1 MVDIDHKL
9 AAQLEARSRA
19 EMYRRD
25 RHAAPVDEGGFW
37 SSFGGF
43 FGDLARERGQAGDV
57 GGGFVGGAKN
67 AGLNML
73 HGLDVL
79 LYDPDHYAFQ
89 NPEVGPPRPPLGHV
103 LENRYGVERYSPSSS
118 WGELGAGGGSLAA
131 MLAAAP
137 AGAPGMIGA
146 ASLMGMG
153 ELEQEYRAAGADAP
167 PSAGAYLAGAVTG
180 AVGAL
185 PWMAGVKRLIPGMS
199 PAAVA
204 GRVLGRTAGE
214 GVTEPTQDLM
224 RAGVAAV
231 DAGLDVPTDPG
242 RSAALGVM
250 VGGPGAVVVEGVDA
264 MRARRGRQ
272 AVPDAV
278 PVEDL
283 QGESTVPDAAAVP
296 PVAEPVAEPP
306 GAPLTLEQMIARQ
319 SGSTPWG
326 PRGEWMGPR
335 GLLPPPDPNAPN
347 WVWGADGPPGPPA
360 GRARRQPPPVP
371 PVPPGPATAPPAG
384 ETPPGPV
391 APPVA
396 DGEVPFGGGEAG
408 LSVTELDA
416 QNKRDE
422 QARLNAEREAAAEA
436 QFKESLDADEILRKA
451 ALPPAD
457 SDAGILQNR
466 IQPTV
471 AVGEKDLKYH
481 FAVVPLDSLRWSG
494 NTEGGNLDFQNR
506 DMQSANTNKRM
517 AAWLADYRPR
527 QLLFNSA
534 TANDGAPVV
543 VRSGDALN
551 NGRLDLQ
558 TMVWSSEQY
567 LDQQKKYMRMLLEV
581 GFDADVLRGIEKP
594 TLVRV
599 LDEKMS
605 KEQAREYAVAS
616 NETFMQAQSGADLA
630 NADATRLANDDF
642 ANDLAVIKNKQD
654 MAMKYIEKFVSP
666 QQRLALVKDGRVT
679 GEGMRRVEKGM
690 AAFVF
695 THNGGMEKQVGRA
708 LLSDLDSADED
719 SVSKKMADLA
729 VGLFPLSLDISKG
742 KVKSEFNVV
751 PAVVDVYNDIVRNK
765 KASASAVMDVIG
777 DESGG
782 GQVNMLDA
790 STGTGDLKPLVAEAF
805 FYARKFSREATD
817 ALSGGAALKVDVDAG
832 QVGWVPRNRDK
843 IETRARKFGELIR
856 QASNVGGEREAQT
869 GIGEV
874 GEKRPTLKDY
884 LGMLIR
890 AGVGMESSEGAAYQ
904 VARHGGAGATPAT
917 AAGLEPAAAAT
928 AAAAVAK
935 SAGVKVKPGATAEET
950 VEALVEA
957 EFEPEAVRA
966 GLDKIVDIRDEYQ
979 QSASPELGRV
989 LFEEG
994 MDAALDYIGKNSKNE
1009 YFAKLGRLMSGQ
1021 FDGAVVKEGVDN
1033 PFSGAHVEAVIDR
1046 KSRSMKDY
1054 HFAFRGAAPNAEEAK
1069 KLGYLREME
1078 ILHEA
1083 AHAASHNKFGRLLK
1097 DVKSG
1102 TDARVNLLRKIRKDV
1117 EGELERLSSK
1127 GGFDRYFDSE
1137 MVWYGVTGESLMT
1150 MGKRK
1155 LSDGDLD
1162 EFLTM
1167 SLTDPE
1173 MQYVLQHM
1181 AYDKGGKL
1189 RWVGPQ
1195 VDLAGKTAWDK
1206 VVELVRRLLGVGKRY
1221 DTVLDRVLRVTQ
1233 DIVRSEAGHH
1243 YKDLAG
1249 KQSGKGGDETV
1260 SSGMP
1265 RPAPAEA
1272 VAGGRYEVG
1281 KDPALKGSISGDGKR
1296 WYHGSEDKSAG
1307 ADFAGQTGWFTENKD
1322 AAEGFG
1328 DVTESFLAI
1337 KNPVDLDPDFGGVDE
1352 VNALLRSVGAAP
1364 MTAAEVENAVRS
1376 SGWFPNFSFERG
1388 ILTSDTAPYVVL
1400 ARKEAFERAG
1410 HDGIVTEM
1418 RGDEIAIPFRPDQ
1431 VINARTGER
1440 MATGDETVSSGMP
1453 LSPEDV
1459 RAGLR
1464 ARAQGAV
1471 AFQGLLDSMYAR
1483 LGVSNYR
1490 GGKSS
1495 VSVDAGK
1502 GYMRTGTRAVMD
1514 KGAAERG
1521 LSRGEYRQLEQAR
1534 GAGAFIWRRHI
1545 GVRSRAA
1552 LGGSE
1557 GRFANEFPAWLL
1569 GQADAEF
1576 EAAFG
1581 EWLLSAA
1588 PERVRKA
1595 LTESRSAID
1604 EALKAE
1610 GGDLAALALRGKTE
1624 GVGWHHDELKDGERF
1639 WQWRRAAARRRLY
1652 GGRMDDWT
1660 RTERFFYNN
1669 ADHTRPFAIAGGGYL
1684 NPVHSAWYMMS
1695 NAQGAHGAVLARGM
1709 PSVVLDGAGNFGGYR
1724 AREGA
1729 VSWFDVSRPL
1739 LQAGGDALVER
1750 YVKGKRLERADW
1762 IRGENRRRRVAN
1774 REDEQWNERNP
1785 RAEQRPMRELLP
1797 EEGSLSAAD
1806 SAAFELSAA
1815 EKKLFAAA
1823 DKRWD
1828 AMWADVRRHAVD
1840 SGLITAEAAAKWAE
1854 MPYAPFL
1861 RDRGGDGDGRGGG
1874 DPLRARTGG
1883 EGAMMPGGEA
1893 VERAVLAV
1901 FSAGTMNLAKWNVAQ
1916 LKDTPGGG
1924 RWVEAATGRM
1934 EEAADQTAL
1943 SDGAVEALE
1952 DIGGKSLARVGRGS
1966 FPRAGH
1972 GQMVVRQGGKDVVYE
1987 VKDADL
1993 ADAMTM
1999 VLEGA
2004 KRQGL
2009 LELSDGARKFL
2020 QRSVTW
2026 MPKFAFTQHFADL
2039 VSAQGRMPTGKFG
2052 DLEMKFKWVKPAYV
2066 DALRSGGA
2074 RLDYEYNA
2082 GDFGRVMSDDARDRG
2097 WLQADGRRRRGRVK
2111 PGMSDRRTLAAFM
2124 GQQGVGHAYLQG
2136 IKNIE
2141 LFTRLGAYK
2150 SAVEQGATP
2159 AQAVLASGTATAQYR
2174 LRPKREALQGLSF
2187 IMPFFSAALA
2197 SKPGLLDVAQG
2208 GGTGAVAR
2216 RAAFGTAGRAGKWG
2230 MRLAMLAG
2238 ATALVDQLLTAWNE
2252 SVGVEDDRPPE
2263 EFANWHVAY
2272 FPMDADAAREAAHG
2286 RGPDVEVVEMGG
2298 VTYAVVRIKK
2308 GFEVADVGSVATIGV
2323 DWAAGKLTG
2332 EQAIDRLWAVGARA
2346 AVPVSAGLF
2355 QTAWELGANKDRF
2368 GAPIVPK
2375 SEEGYGPKGQTPS
2388 SPAVQWVTE
2397 WLPADWD
2404 WAGGERIEHVAR
2416 GVGLAGGHALWV
2428 LDNVTRSL
2436 QGTFSANKF
2445 TRDLF
2450 LSGSGKVRRGRALR
2464 EAWDKTKEGVSNK
2477 KELESLIARGR
2488 PELAKRMARSV
2499 DGYFAVTAGATAE
2512 LVRLRHRLHDAG
2524 REGGGDA
2531 VGEQYKIGVGAWS
2544 AAHGVVKHKGAR
2556 RPEVALRK
2564 MSEARAAGD
2573 SGALIELAREGIM
2586 ALQLA
2591 IKVKERELLDEFI
2604 GSPQHERLMNKFRE
2618 E

>member
-19 EMYRRD
+19 EMFRRD
-25 RHAAPVDEGGFW
+25 RQSAPVEEGGFW

-43 FGDLARERGQAGDV
+43 FGDLGRERGQAGDLV
-57 GGGFVGGAKN
+57 GDFPGGLKN

-79 LYDPDHYAFQ
+79 LYDPDHYALQ

-103 LENRYGVERYSPSSS
+103 LENRYGVKRHQPSSS
-118 WGELGAGGGSLAA
+118 WGELGAGLGSLAA
-131 MLAAAP
+131 ILAAAP

-167 PSAGAYLAGAVTG
+167 PSAGAYVAGAGAG

-185 PWMAGVKRLIPGMS
+185 PWTAGVKRLIPGVS

-224 RAGVAAV
+224 RAGIAAA

-272 AVPDAV
+272 AVP
-278 PVEDL
+278 VEGL
-283 QGESTVPDAAAVP
+283 HGERATPDAAAVP
-296 PVAEPVAEPP
+296 PVAEPVAAEPP

-347 WVWGADGPPGPPA
+347 WVWGADGPPGPPV

-371 PVPPGPATAPPAG
+371 PTPPGPATAPPAG

-396 DGEVPFGGGEAG
+396 DGDVPFGGGEAG

-436 QFKESLDADEILRKA
+436 QFKESLDADDILRKA
-451 ALPPAD
+451 TLPPVE

-471 AVGEKDLKYH
+471 AIGEKDLKYH

-506 DMQSANTNKRM
+506 DMQSANTNKRK
-517 AAWLADYRPR
+517 AAWLANYRPR
-527 QLLFNSA
+527 ELLFNSP
-534 TANDGAPVV
+534 TANDGAPVIA
-543 VRSGDALN
+543 RSGDAFN

-558 TMVWSSEQY
+558 QTVWSNEQY
-567 LDQQKKYMRMLLEV
+567 LDQQKKYMRMLLDV

-605 KEQAREYAVAS
+605 MAQAREYAAAS

-817 ALSGGAALKVDVDAG
+817 ALSGGAALKVDVEAG

-890 AGVGMESSEGAAYQ
+890 AGVGMESSEGAAYR

-917 AAGLEPAAAAT
+917 AAGLEPPADLVGGGETKKLSGLLDWAAGKWGLDEKRTEWLRRAVTGSPHAAEGRAKVKRTDDPVKSLRHAYMGKGFISLGRDWQEKPDAVLEELTHMALDGMGVSDARIHAAFKAAGVNLKALQDEFKSGERDYRAGKPVDEARMDKLYRLETPEEALVGVFVDKGLLDGVVSREQGDLILDGLFGRESVATAAGLEPAAAAQ

-957 EFEPEAVRA
+957 EYDAEAIRSGLSDYRGEFIKQWESPA
-966 GLDKIVDIRDEYQ
+966 DSELESQLFDGGLD
-979 QSASPELGRV
+979 S
-989 LFEEG
+989 
-994 MDAALDYIGKNSKNE
+994 ALDYIAKNSKNE
-1009 YFAKLGRLMSGQ
+1009 HFAGLAKLMGGQ
-1021 FDGAVVKEGVDN
+1021 FSGVRVFEGALTD
-1033 PFSGAHVEAVIDR
+1033 
-1046 KSRSMKDY
+1046 KSNKRNKYPAFTRSTYGRYDPRRGKTMKSY
-1054 HFAFRGAAPNAEEAK
+1054 TVHFNRANLSED
-1069 KLGYLREME
+1069 E

-1083 AHAASHNKFGRLLK
+1083 AHAATINKLGALMK
-1097 DVKSG
+1097 NVKHG
-1102 TDARVNLLRKIRKDV
+1102 VDPRVTQLRAMKQSIEREITKQRKKIKTAGYALD
-1117 EGELERLSSK
+1117 S
-1127 GGFDRYFDSE
+1127 DRYFGSRRFA
-1137 MVWYGVTGESLMT
+1137 YGM
-1150 MGKRK
+1150 
-1155 LSDGDLD
+1155 DDLD

-1195 VDLAGKTAWDK
+1195 VEMAGKTAWDK

-1233 DIVRSEAGHH
+1233 DIVRAEAGHH

-1265 RPAPAEA
+1265 P
-1272 VAGGRYEVG
+1272 
-1281 KDPALKGSISGDGKR
+1281 
-1296 WYHGSEDKSAG
+1296 
-1307 ADFAGQTGWFTENKD
+1307 
-1322 AAEGFG
+1322 
-1328 DVTESFLAI
+1328 
-1337 KNPVDLDPDFGGVDE
+1337 
-1352 VNALLRSVGAAP
+1352 
-1364 MTAAEVENAVRS
+1364 
-1376 SGWFPNFSFERG
+1376 
-1388 ILTSDTAPYVVL
+1388 
-1400 ARKEAFERAG
+1400 
-1410 HDGIVTEM
+1410 
-1418 RGDEIAIPFRPDQ
+1418 
-1431 VINARTGER
+1431 
-1440 MATGDETVSSGMP
+1440 
-1453 LSPEDV
+1453 SPESV

-1483 LGVSNYR
+1483 LGLSNYR
-1490 GGKSS
+1490 DGKSS

-1534 GAGAFIWRRHI
+1534 GAGSFIWRRHI

-1581 EWLLSAA
+1581 EWLLASA

-1684 NPVHSAWYMMS
+1684 NPVHAAWYMLS

-1762 IRGENRRRRVAN
+1762 IRGENQRRRVAN

-1785 RAEQRPMRELLP
+1785 RAEQRPMRELLHG
-1797 EEGSLSAAD
+1797 EGSLSAAD

-1828 AMWADVRRHAVD
+1828 AMWSDVRRHAVD

-1861 RDRGGDGDGRGGG
+1861 RDRGGEGDGRGGG

-1952 DIGGKSLARVGRGS
+1952 DIGGKSLARVGRGG

-2039 VSAQGRMPTGKFG
+2039 VSAWGRMPTGKFG

-2216 RAAFGTAGRAGKWG
+2216 RAAFGAAGRAGKWG

-2252 SVGVEDDRPPE
+2252 SVGVEDDRTPE
-2263 EFANWHVAY
+2263 DFANWHVWY
-2272 FPMDADAAREAAHG
+2272 SMPLEADAARAAVEG

-2298 VTYAVVRIKK
+2298 VTRIAVRIKK

-2332 EQAIDRLWAVGARA
+2332 EQAIDRLWAVGKRA

-2428 LDNVTRSL
+2428 LDNVTQSL

-2445 TRDLF
+2445 MRDLF

-2477 KELESLIARGR
+2477 KELESIIARGR
-2488 PELAKRMARSV
+2488 PALAKRMARSV

-2531 VGEQYKIGVGAWS
+2531 VGEQYKIGVEAWK

-2573 SGALIELAREGIM
+2573 SGALIELASEGIM

-2604 GSPQHERLMNKFRE
+2604 GSPQHERLMNQFRE